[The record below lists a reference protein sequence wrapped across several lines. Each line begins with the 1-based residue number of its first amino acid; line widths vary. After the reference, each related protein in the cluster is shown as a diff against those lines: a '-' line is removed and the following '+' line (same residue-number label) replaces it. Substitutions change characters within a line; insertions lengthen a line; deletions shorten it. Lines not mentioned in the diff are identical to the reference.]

1 MVTSVQRI
9 TCKLYK
15 YQRLLLLSKVSMR
28 FHEIPFLKLFIGLVA
43 GILLYPY
50 FNMENILGLWLIST
64 LFIGICFIIYKNETV
79 SAIVFYPFFTFLI
92 ISILFFR
99 MASLNP
105 INKSSYLGNH
115 ISAVKFQ

>member
-9 TCKLYK
+9 TCKLCK

-64 LFIGICFIIYKNETV
+64 
-79 SAIVFYPFFTFLI
+79 FL
-92 ISILFFR
+92 
-99 MASLNP
+99 
-105 INKSSYLGNH
+105 
-115 ISAVKFQ
+115 